1 MEHPGATNPLPYM
14 SVLSVVHYYF
24 DIISLS
30 TSLFAKLI
38 SGRHLFSLA
47 HAASGYHK
55 VLEENRKLYNQVQDL
70 KGMLVSIN
78 FYTQF
83 LIQLRKILVH

>member
-1 MEHPGATNPLPYM
+1 MLP
-14 SVLSVVHYYF
+14 
-24 DIISLS
+24 
-30 TSLFAKLI
+30 FAKFI

-70 KGMLVSIN
+70 KGIKN
-78 FYTQF
+78 IHTQF
-83 LIQLRKILVH
+83 LT